1 MIILK
6 PDIFATQSRVKRN
19 TAAMSSKRGRLWSD
33 RAELIAECVRLELDK
48 ANDIRPYVMNELY

>member
-48 ANDIRPYVMNELY
+48 ANDIRLYGNE